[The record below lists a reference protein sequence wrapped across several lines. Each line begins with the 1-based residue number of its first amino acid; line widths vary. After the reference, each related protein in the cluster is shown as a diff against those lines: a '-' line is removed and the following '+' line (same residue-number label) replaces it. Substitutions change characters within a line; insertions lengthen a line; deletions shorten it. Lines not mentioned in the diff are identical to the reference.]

1 MKKIITILSLIAAI
15 MLTPLSASAQSASDI
30 LSKLGLGTV
39 ANNILGSGKV
49 TIADIEG
56 NWDYVEPAVE
66 FKSDNLLKKAG
77 GSVASTT
84 VVNKLRPYYKTIGI
98 DKMTLAVDSAGN
110 FKMTVKK
117 IPLSGEI
124 TTGSSDKEFIF
135 NFKAMGKI
143 STGKLN
149 AYISKTAT
157 GQIKITFDISRLID
171 LVETIASVTGNS
183 SAKSISSLLTSY
195 DGLTAGFVLKKK

>member
-30 LSKLGLGTV
+30 LSK
-39 ANNILGSGKV
+39 LGSGKV

-195 DGLTAGFVLKKK
+195 DGLTAGFVLKKN

>member
-84 VVNKLRPYYKTIGI
+84 VVNKLRPYYK
-98 DKMTLAVDSAGN
+98 
-110 FKMTVKK
+110 
-117 IPLSGEI
+117 LS
-124 TTGSSDKEFIF
+124 
-135 NFKAMGKI
+135 
-143 STGKLN
+143 
-149 AYISKTAT
+149 
-157 GQIKITFDISRLID
+157 LIH
-171 LVETIASVTGNS
+171 I
-183 SAKSISSLLTSY
+183 
-195 DGLTAGFVLKKK
+195 

>member
-1 MKKIITILSLIAAI
+1 
-15 MLTPLSASAQSASDI
+15 
-30 LSKLGLGTV
+30 
-39 ANNILGSGKV
+39 
-49 TIADIEG
+49 
-56 NWDYVEPAVE
+56 
-66 FKSDNLLKKAG
+66 
-77 GSVASTT
+77 
-84 VVNKLRPYYKTIGI
+84 
-98 DKMTLAVDSAGN
+98 MTLAVDSAGN

-195 DGLTAGFVLKKK
+195 DGLTAGFVLKKN

>member
-110 FKMTVKK
+110 FKMK
-117 IPLSGEI
+117 IG
-124 TTGSSDKEFIF
+124 
-135 NFKAMGKI
+135 
-143 STGKLN
+143 
-149 AYISKTAT
+149 
-157 GQIKITFDISRLID
+157 R
-171 LVETIASVTGNS
+171 ASCRERG
-183 SAKSISSLLTSY
+183 
-195 DGLTAGFVLKKK
+195 

>member
-135 NFKAMGKI
+135 N
-143 STGKLN
+143 L
-149 AYISKTAT
+149 
-157 GQIKITFDISRLID
+157 
-171 LVETIASVTGNS
+171 
-183 SAKSISSLLTSY
+183 
-195 DGLTAGFVLKKK
+195 